1 VGIAVDLGSGSAILR
16 AEEEYTMRI
25 GLACVIGLGL
35 VAACGG
41 SEDSGPA
48 DASFTTGTYTVTW
61 GPYTA
66 MPGEEGTKCID
77 VSLKNP
83 DNIQVHEIHNN
94 LGDAS
99 HHFIVYRKSTGVENT
114 TPTDCVPF
122 VGTLNPANG
131 APLMITQKAEE
142 TLTLPENVVFTL
154 KPDQLVRLEMHYV
167 NTTDAPI
174 QVMATAEFRTQLDAT
189 MEADFLFAG
198 TPDIDL
204 ASGTQTQTVGPVFL
218 PFVPSLADV
227 NIFAVTGHTHKM
239 GTDVKVAI
247 STGLNDP
254 GQSIYEPET
263 FSWDEPETA
272 RLTPALNIQP
282 GAGGFRFSCDYV
294 NTTGRRIG
302 FGENAD
308 DEMCFF
314 WLYYYPS
321 KGAKICF
328 HTEQQGGHDLCCPP
342 DEGSDDAVLC
352 ALIQNYF
359 P

>member
-1 VGIAVDLGSGSAILR
+1 MRRAWLRYACVPMYLGIAAG
-16 AEEEYTMRI
+16 
-25 GLACVIGLGL
+25 
-35 VAACGG
+35 VAACG
-41 SEDSGPA
+41 SPENDGPP
-48 DASFTTGTYTVTW
+48 DANFVTGTYRVTW

-66 MPGEEGTKCID
+66 QPGEEGTKCID

-83 DNIQVHEIHNN
+83 GLIQVHEIYNH
-94 LGDAS
+94 LGDSS
-99 HHFIVYRKSTGVENT
+99 HHFIVYRKASGVENL

-131 APLMITQKAEE
+131 APLMVTQKAEE

-154 KPDQLVRLEMHYV
+154 QQDQLVRLEMHYV
-167 NTTDAPI
+167 NTTDAPME
-174 QVMATAEFRTQLDAT
+174 VTATAEFRTQLGASI
-189 MEADFLFAG
+189 EADFLFAG

-204 ASGTQTQTVGPVFL
+204 NSGTALQTVGPVYL

-239 GTDVKVAI
+239 GTDVRVAVA
-247 STGLNDP
+247 SGPNDP
-254 GQSIYEPET
+254 GQSIYAPQS
-263 FSWDEPETA
+263 FNWDEPETA
-272 RLTPALNIQP
+272 RLTPPMQLVSGN
-282 GAGGFRFSCDYV
+282 GGFRFSCDYR
-294 NTTGRRIG
+294 NTTGQRLG

-328 HTEQQGGHDLCCPP
+328 HTDQQGGHDVCCPA
-342 DEGSDDAVLC
+342 DEGTDDAVIC
-352 ALIQNYF
+352 ALVTNYF

>member
-1 VGIAVDLGSGSAILR
+1 
-16 AEEEYTMRI
+16 MRVRVS
-25 GLACVIGLGL
+25 LACVVLGLGGL
-35 VAACGG
+35 GSVVACGG
-41 SEDSGPA
+41 GEPEDPGPA
-48 DASFTTGTYTVTW
+48 DASFVTGTYTVTW

-66 MPGEEGTKCID
+66 QPGEEGTKCVD
-77 VSLKNP
+77 VSLGNTGP
-83 DNIQVHEIHNN
+83 IQVHEIYNN
-94 LGDAS
+94 LGNAS
-99 HHFIVYRKSTGVENT
+99 HHLIVYRKATGTVNT
-114 TPTDCVPF
+114 TPTDCTPF
-122 VGTLNPANG
+122 VGTLNPADG

-142 TLTLPENVVFTL
+142 TLTLPDGVVFTL
-154 KPDQLVRLEMHYV
+154 KQDQLVRLEMHYV

-174 QVMATAEFRTQLDAT
+174 QISATAEFRTRLDAT
-189 MEADFLFAG
+189 LEADFLFAG

-204 ASGTQTQTVGPVFL
+204 GTGTATQTVGPVFL
-218 PFVPSLADV
+218 PFVPSLADI

-239 GTDVKVAI
+239 GTDVKVAV
-247 STGLNDP
+247 SSSASDP
-254 GQSIYEPET
+254 GQSIYAPEN

-272 RLTPALNIQP
+272 RLTPPMNLQA

-294 NTTGRRIG
+294 NTTGRRLG

-328 HTEQQGGHDLCCPP
+328 HTDQQGGHDVCCPA
-342 DEGSDDAVLC
+342 DEGSDDHVIC
-352 ALIQNYF
+352 ALITNYF